1 MGNKIT
7 KETIPQ
13 GFSLQLALVD
23 FIPVIFFGVNAII
36 FGVIIKSPLVIA
48 GAAIACISGVIKCL
62 WKIIAALKQ
71 KNVWWMF
78 LQMRIVMPI
87 GMMVVILAAIF
98 NSDKSVYPQ
107 MWQGILSFPE
117 CIFFGVGVF
126 SFVLMTI
133 FAFALDS
140 KNVRSNWIEQITNS
154 VGQIGFFVGLML
166 LL

>member
-1 MGNKIT
+1 MKLDNLKQQYKNSKLCNQSNMGNKIT

-71 KNVWWMF
+71 KYV
-78 LQMRIVMPI
+78 
-87 GMMVVILAAIF
+87 
-98 NSDKSVYPQ
+98 
-107 MWQGILSFPE
+107 
-117 CIFFGVGVF
+117 
-126 SFVLMTI
+126 
-133 FAFALDS
+133 
-140 KNVRSNWIEQITNS
+140 
-154 VGQIGFFVGLML
+154 
-166 LL
+166 